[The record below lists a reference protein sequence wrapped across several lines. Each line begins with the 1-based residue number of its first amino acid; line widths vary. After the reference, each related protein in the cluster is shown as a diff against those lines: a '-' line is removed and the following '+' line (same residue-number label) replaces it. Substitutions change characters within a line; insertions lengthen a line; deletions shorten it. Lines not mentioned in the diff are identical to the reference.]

1 MKNIKYIISALS
13 LLIAFGLQAQQ
24 QMPDVSIKTLEGKPI
39 NITEYAKNGKV
50 TVVSFWATWCSPC
63 KRELDAIA
71 DYYEDWQADYD
82 MELVA
87 VTIDNV
93 RALSKVKPMVESKG
107 WEYIILSDVKSALP
121 QALNFN
127 DIPHTFILDK
137 AGNIAYR
144 HSGYTPG
151 DEDELEAKIKELS
164 AK

>member
-1 MKNIKYIISALS
+1 MKNIKSILFIFS
-13 LLIAFGLQAQQ
+13 LFIGFQLQAQQ
-24 QMPDVSIKTLEGKPI
+24 TMPDVTIKTLEGKPI
-39 NITEYAKNGKV
+39 SIKEYANNGKI
-50 TVVSFWATWCSPC
+50 TVISFWATWCSPC

-71 DYYEDWQADYD
+71 DYYEDWQSEYD

-107 WEYIILSDVKSALP
+107 WEYIILSDTKSALP

-127 DIPHTFILDK
+127 DIPHTFLLDK
-137 AGNIAYR
+137 AGNIVYR

-151 DEDELEAKIKELS
+151 DEDELEEKIKEIS
-164 AK
+164 E